1 MTQFVISVA
10 GVSIGVH
17 ALFPST
23 LNLCR
28 DYLSKEEPAFS
39 VSISEEDLE
48 QEDKILMQRCR
59 PEDAEV
65 LALLR
70 KVAER
75 LLAFDTVLFHG
86 VAVAMDGKAYIFTAP
101 SGTGKST
108 HAQLWLENV
117 PGSYILNGD
126 KPFLKV
132 EDNCIMVCGNPWR
145 GKEGYGVS
153 EMLPLEAIC
162 IVERDTANHIEGI
175 SCDES
180 LRDLI
185 RQAYRPEDGGLL
197 IKAIQLIGKVG
208 ESVRLYRLGCNMDPE
223 AALVSSAAMI
233 RK

>member
-1 MTQFVISVA
+1 MPQFAISVA
-10 GVSIGVH
+10 GVNIGVN

-23 LNLCR
+23 LNLCK
-28 DYLSKEEPAFS
+28 DYLSKEKPAFS

-48 QEDKILMQRCR
+48 QEYKILMQRCR

-70 KVAER
+70 KVAES
-75 LLAFDTVLFHG
+75 LLTYNTVLFHG
-86 VAVAMDGKAYIFTAP
+86 VAVALDGKAYIFTAP

-108 HAQLWLENV
+108 HAMLWVKNV

-132 EDNCIMVCGNPWR
+132 KDNCVMACGNPWR

-162 IVERDTANHIEGI
+162 IVERDTVNHIEEI

-185 RQAYRPEDGGLL
+185 RQAYRPEDGALL